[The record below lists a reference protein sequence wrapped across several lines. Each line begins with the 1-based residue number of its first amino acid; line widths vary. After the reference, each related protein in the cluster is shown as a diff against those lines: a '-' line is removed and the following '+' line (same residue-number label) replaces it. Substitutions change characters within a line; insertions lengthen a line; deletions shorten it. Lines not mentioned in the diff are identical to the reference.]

1 MPRKSSLT
9 YQESRVLSLAEEG
22 TAVRVIWNDEGT
34 VPWKKKKKKI
44 LLLPKE
50 ESGDFEQQEM
60 YIKEKRNNV
69 IKKQV

>member
-22 TAVRVIWNDEGT
+22 IAVRVIWNDEGT
-34 VPWKKKKKKI
+34 VPWKKKKKK

-50 ESGDFEQQEM
+50 ESGDFEQ
-60 YIKEKRNNV
+60 
-69 IKKQV
+69 